1 MEILR
6 GMVSIS
12 SGSSSSSLVETTQ
25 ITRKKMSLEVYQ
37 IRTTRVT
44 LLSSNNIT
52 TMIQTKNN
60 LYRIRMVMS
69 SGQVKTAS
77 GL

>member
-37 IRTTRVT
+37 TRTTRVN

>member
-6 GMVSIS
+6 GMVSIN

-37 IRTTRVT
+37 IRTTKVT
-44 LLSSNNIT
+44 LISSNNIT

>member
-6 GMVSIS
+6 GTLSTN
-12 SGSSSSSLVETTQ
+12 SGSSSSPVETTQ
-25 ITRKKMSLEVYQ
+25 ITRKKMSLEVYP

-44 LLSSNNIT
+44 LLSTNNIT

-69 SGQVKTAS
+69 AGRMRTA
-77 GL
+77 

>member
-12 SGSSSSSLVETTQ
+12 SGSSSSSLVEITQ

-37 IRTTRVT
+37 TRTTRVT